1 MPDDRLVAAQVDSI
15 FESTHELFFPL
26 NPTVNVVTGEQHNA
40 LKKQFL
46 EMFPRKLKNFSRQ
59 FERLSD
65 GPFFFGEK
73 PYYCDFSAYHH
84 FSLAKILDP
93 EILNRY
99 SRVISFMEA
108 FEKLPK
114 VDDYLDKRPDIILS
128 GINSGCNVGEDVT
141 YSGTIAAAME
151 GLIRRIPSIAISQNY
166 EAGKKNQISWDSS
179 QFFLKNLLVD
189 LTNQGW
195 SNNVFMNINFP
206 YCSAE
211 KVKSIQVTTQGNRDT
226 DDLIINEVEASK
238 FRFGLRRRL
247 EENAKLNLPPLNEG
261 IKGYMTDV
269 EAIANQH
276 ISVTPFHLDLTHHKS
291 LEDLKNGLKTNLN

>member
-1 MPDDRLVAAQVDSI
+1 MNKINLNESRILITNDDGITADGIKILRRIANEFSNDVWVVAP
-15 FESTHELFFPL
+15 EHEKSGASHALSFQNEL
-26 NPTVNVVTGEQHNA
+26 T
-40 LKKQFL
+40 LKKYEDKSFSVNGT
-46 EMFPRKLKNFSRQ
+46 PSDCVAIGISNVLK
-59 FERLSD
+59 
-65 GPFFFGEK
+65 
-73 PYYCDFSAYHH
+73 
-84 FSLAKILDP
+84 
-93 EILNRY
+93 
-99 SRVISFMEA
+99 
-108 FEKLPK
+108 
-114 VDDYLDKRPDIILS
+114 DKRPDIILS

-179 QFFLKNLLVD
+179 QFFLKNVLVD

-291 LEDLKNGLKTNLN
+291 LEDLKKGLKTNLN

>member
-1 MPDDRLVAAQVDSI
+1 MTKINLNESRILITNDDGITADGIKILRRIANEFSNDVWVVAP
-15 FESTHELFFPL
+15 EHEKS
-26 NPTVNVVTGEQHNA
+26 GASHA
-40 LKKQFL
+40 LSFQNEL
-46 EMFPRKLKNFSRQ
+46 ILKNYEEKSFSVNGTP
-59 FERLSD
+59 SD
-65 GPFFFGEK
+65 CVAIG
-73 PYYCDFSAYHH
+73 
-84 FSLAKILDP
+84 
-93 EILNRY
+93 
-99 SRVISFMEA
+99 ISNVL
-108 FEKLPK
+108 K
-114 VDDYLDKRPDIILS
+114 DKRPDIILS

-179 QFFLKNLLVD
+179 KFFLKNLLVD

-291 LEDLKNGLKTNLN
+291 LEDLKKGLKTNLN

>member
-1 MPDDRLVAAQVDSI
+1 MTKINLNEARILITNDDGITADGIKILKRIANEFSNDVWVVAP
-15 FESTHELFFPL
+15 EHEKSGASHALSFQNEL
-26 NPTVNVVTGEQHNA
+26 T
-40 LKKQFL
+40 LKKYEDKSFSVNGT
-46 EMFPRKLKNFSRQ
+46 PSDCVAIGISNVLK
-59 FERLSD
+59 
-65 GPFFFGEK
+65 
-73 PYYCDFSAYHH
+73 
-84 FSLAKILDP
+84 
-93 EILNRY
+93 
-99 SRVISFMEA
+99 
-108 FEKLPK
+108 
-114 VDDYLDKRPDIILS
+114 DKRPDIILS

-291 LEDLKNGLKTNLN
+291 LEELKKGLKTNLN

>member
-1 MPDDRLVAAQVDSI
+1 MTKINLNESRILITNDDGITADGIKILRRIANEFSNDVWVVAP
-15 FESTHELFFPL
+15 EHEKSGASHALSFQNEL
-26 NPTVNVVTGEQHNA
+26 T
-40 LKKQFL
+40 LKKYEDKSFSVNGT
-46 EMFPRKLKNFSRQ
+46 PSDCVAIGISNVLK
-59 FERLSD
+59 
-65 GPFFFGEK
+65 
-73 PYYCDFSAYHH
+73 
-84 FSLAKILDP
+84 
-93 EILNRY
+93 
-99 SRVISFMEA
+99 
-108 FEKLPK
+108 
-114 VDDYLDKRPDIILS
+114 DKRPDIILS

-179 QFFLKNLLVD
+179 QFFLKNVLVD

-291 LEDLKNGLKTNLN
+291 LEDLKKGLKTNLN

>member
-1 MPDDRLVAAQVDSI
+1 MTKINLNEARILITNDDGITADGIKILKRIANEFSNDVWVVAP
-15 FESTHELFFPL
+15 EHEKSGASHALSFQNEL
-26 NPTVNVVTGEQHNA
+26 I
-40 LKKQFL
+40 LKKYEDKSFSVNGT
-46 EMFPRKLKNFSRQ
+46 PSDCVAIGISNVLK
-59 FERLSD
+59 
-65 GPFFFGEK
+65 
-73 PYYCDFSAYHH
+73 
-84 FSLAKILDP
+84 
-93 EILNRY
+93 
-99 SRVISFMEA
+99 
-108 FEKLPK
+108 
-114 VDDYLDKRPDIILS
+114 DKRPDIILS

-179 QFFLKNLLVD
+179 KFFLKNLLVD

-261 IKGYMTDV
+261 IEGYMTDV

-291 LEDLKNGLKTNLN
+291 LEDLKKGLKTNLN

>member
-1 MPDDRLVAAQVDSI
+1 MTKINLNESRILITNDDGIAADGIKILRSIANEFSNDVWVVAP
-15 FESTHELFFPL
+15 EHEKSGASHALSFQNEL
-26 NPTVNVVTGEQHNA
+26 T
-40 LKKQFL
+40 LKKYEDKSFSVNGT
-46 EMFPRKLKNFSRQ
+46 PSDCVAIGISNVLK
-59 FERLSD
+59 
-65 GPFFFGEK
+65 
-73 PYYCDFSAYHH
+73 
-84 FSLAKILDP
+84 
-93 EILNRY
+93 
-99 SRVISFMEA
+99 
-108 FEKLPK
+108 
-114 VDDYLDKRPDIILS
+114 DKRPDIILS

-291 LEDLKNGLKTNLN
+291 LEDLKKGLKTNLN

>member
-1 MPDDRLVAAQVDSI
+1 MTKINLNEARILITNDDGITADGIKILKRIANEFSNDVWVVAP
-15 FESTHELFFPL
+15 EHEKSGASHALSFQNEL
-26 NPTVNVVTGEQHNA
+26 T
-40 LKKQFL
+40 LKKYEDKSFSVNGT
-46 EMFPRKLKNFSRQ
+46 PSDCVAIGISNVLK
-59 FERLSD
+59 
-65 GPFFFGEK
+65 
-73 PYYCDFSAYHH
+73 
-84 FSLAKILDP
+84 
-93 EILNRY
+93 
-99 SRVISFMEA
+99 
-108 FEKLPK
+108 
-114 VDDYLDKRPDIILS
+114 DKRPDIILS

-179 QFFLKNLLVD
+179 KFFLKNLLVD

-261 IKGYMTDV
+261 IEGYMTDV

-291 LEDLKNGLKTNLN
+291 LEDLKKGLKTNLN